1 MEPNEIQ
8 NLARIK
14 NLYAIYFQSLNPG
27 DNKIK
32 TNVAEIKFI
41 NYFELGCAITDML
54 KLCILALDDDS
65 KNISET
71 NKSQSINVGLILE
84 MVLDMFPLHE
94 FEFLSEMHR
103 VINEDAIA

>member
-1 MEPNEIQ
+1 METNEIQ

-14 NLYAIYFQSLNPG
+14 NLYAIYFQSLNSR

-54 KLCILALDDDS
+54 KLCILALDDS

-71 NKSQSINVGLILE
+71 NKSQSINVRLILE